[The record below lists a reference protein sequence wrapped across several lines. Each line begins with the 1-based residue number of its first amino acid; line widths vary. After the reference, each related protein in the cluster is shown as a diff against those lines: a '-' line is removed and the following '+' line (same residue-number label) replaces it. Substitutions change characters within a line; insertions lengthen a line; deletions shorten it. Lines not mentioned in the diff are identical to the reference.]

1 MVFTPLT
8 TTATPFALPPR
19 ATSSL
24 DHDGTPPVAALTT
37 VWTASEGCFPVSTR
51 STMDIDM
58 FWSSY
63 TDCAPPGYA
72 SYFETYYYSPAIC
85 PSGYTVGCSRYGDF
99 QGPSVEPTETAM
111 LCVMSGY
118 FCTPDEWNYYA
129 TNTDLSY
136 AQVMIQIRWAESDL
150 STLETHPITPGL
162 TIAAK
167 TSGSVI
173 DATETGPSS
182 GATVTVLSNPESG
195 RDGLPVGAQVGIGV
209 GVGLFGLLAVG
220 LVVFFIL
227 RYRKR
232 RANGQSPSQPPSMQ
246 QPPTGQVPIQ
256 QYPYGLGPGQQ
267 GQPPQGYPQPIYPGY
282 TAYVDPK
289 TGVTTYYSSVPQ
301 PTELGGT
308 AIEGSN
314 LSHSQGAPSVAG
326 SQPTYPRDST
336 FSGSQVIS
344 LQAGSGD
351 GFPSSS
357 PASHYPLPG
366 APAVVE
372 MPGNEGNSRSVASTD
387 NPQAQQE
394 MAHLMAEQTKLEARR
409 TRLMELAELD
419 EEEQRIRTRMQQLQQ
434 SQ

>member
-1 MVFTPLT
+1 MVFAPLT

-24 DHDGTPPVAALTT
+24 DHDGTQPVAALTT

-150 STLETHPITPGL
+150 STLETHPLTPGL

-246 QPPTGQVPIQ
+246 QPPPGQVPIQ

-267 GQPPQGYPQPIYPGY
+267 GQPPQGYPQSIYPGY
-282 TAYVDPK
+282 TAYIIP
-289 TGVTTYYSSVPQ
+289 
-301 PTELGGT
+301 
-308 AIEGSN
+308 
-314 LSHSQGAPSVAG
+314 
-326 SQPTYPRDST
+326 
-336 FSGSQVIS
+336 

-357 PASHYPLPG
+357 PASHYPPPG

-372 MPGNEGNSRSVASTD
+372 MPGNDGNSRSVASTD

>member
-1 MVFTPLT
+1 MVFAPLT

-19 ATSSL
+19 GTSSL

-51 STMDIDM
+51 STTDIDM

-99 QGPSVEPTETAM
+99 QGPPVEPTETAM

-150 STLETHPITPGL
+150 STLETHPLTPGL

-167 TSGSVI
+167 TSGSVV
-173 DATETGPSS
+173 DATETGPAT
-182 GATVTVLSNPESG
+182 GATVTVLSNPGSSQ
-195 RDGLPVGAQVGIGV
+195 DGLPVSAQVGIGV
-209 GVGLFGLLAVG
+209 GVGLFGLLAIG
-220 LVVFFIL
+220 LMVFFIL

-232 RANGQSPSQPPSMQ
+232 RANGQGPSQPPSIQ
-246 QPPTGQVPIQ
+246 QSPPGHIPVQ

-267 GQPPQGYPQPIYPGY
+267 GEPSQGYPQSIYPGY
-282 TAYVDPK
+282 TAQVIP
-289 TGVTTYYSSVPQ
+289 PQ
-301 PTELGGT
+301 PGPGG
-308 AIEGSN
+308 
-314 LSHSQGAPSVAG
+314 
-326 SQPTYPRDST
+326 
-336 FSGSQVIS
+336 
-344 LQAGSGD
+344 

-357 PASHYPLPG
+357 PASRYPSME

-372 MPGNEGNSRSVASTD
+372 MPGNQANTRSVASID

-394 MAHLMAEQTKLEARR
+394 MAYLMAEQTKLEARR

-419 EEEQRIRTRMQQLQQ
+419 DEEQRIQTRMQQLQQ

>member
-1 MVFTPLT
+1 MVFAPLT

-51 STMDIDM
+51 STTDIDM

-99 QGPSVEPTETAM
+99 QGPPVEPTETAM

-150 STLETHPITPGL
+150 STLETHPLTPGL

-167 TSGSVI
+167 TSGSVV
-173 DATETGPSS
+173 DATETGPAT
-182 GATVTVLSNPESG
+182 GATVTILSNPGSSQ
-195 RDGLPVGAQVGIGV
+195 DGLPVSAQVGIGV
-209 GVGLFGLLAVG
+209 GVGLFGLLAIG
-220 LVVFFIL
+220 LMVFFIL

-232 RANGQSPSQPPSMQ
+232 RANGQGPSQPPSIQ
-246 QPPTGQVPIQ
+246 QSPPGHVPVQ

-267 GQPPQGYPQPIYPGY
+267 GEPSQGYPQSTYPGY

-289 TGVTTYYSSVPQ
+289 TGHMTYYSSVPQ

-308 AIEGSN
+308 AIEGSD
-314 LSHSQGAPSVAG
+314 LSPSQDAHSVTV

-336 FSGSQVIS
+336 FSGSQVIPP
-344 LQAGSGD
+344 QPGPGG

-357 PASHYPLPG
+357 PASRYPSME

-372 MPGNEGNSRSVASTD
+372 MPGNQANTRSVASID
-387 NPQAQQE
+387 NPQVQQE
-394 MAHLMAEQTKLEARR
+394 MAYLMAEQTKLEARR

-419 EEEQRIRTRMQQLQQ
+419 DEEQRIQTRMQQLQQ